1 MELTKIN
8 NGKWQPGQSGNINGR
23 PVIHVLTLE
32 HDIISTLTPFVPPL
46 GSRLFHAFDLPLVI
60 PEAARAKS
68 GSTPRPERRPGLDKG
83 RP

>member
-46 GSRLFHAFDLPLVI
+46 GSRLFHA
-60 PEAARAKS
+60 
-68 GSTPRPERRPGLDKG
+68 
-83 RP
+83 